1 MYVRCADLQ
10 EAPTFGLIVLQIL
23 KCIRTQLCCAQR
35 KIVTLITIIVKIL
48 REEPMHEKAKR
59 KTTQEPQNHSDSQQL
74 IPYSEWC
81 QRVLMPLAFFFSP
94 AWMLGYISAYK
105 GEKTKISG
113 WFCFTFERGVPTE
126 SVVVSSGPLHCST
139 WKNLQME
146 TSPAV
151 QLSPSQNP
159 LQMH

>member
-59 KTTQEPQNHSDSQQL
+59 KTTQEPQNHSDSQL
-74 IPYSEWC
+74 IPDSEWC
-81 QRVLMPLAFFFSP
+81 QRVLMPLVFFFSP